1 MNFRGKTS
9 TDDLNFYALLAVLQS
24 GMWLQSDIE
33 SYLRG
38 YKLSHGRFSILLSI
52 VEAEDKT
59 LIGND
64 LAVLLGVGKPT
75 IARMVDRLIDE
86 EYLMVAVDKDDL
98 RKKRYLLT
106 GKARALIAKIIPGYL
121 RRLRVIS
128 ADLTDDEKAHLIK
141 ILAKMNYLDP
151 RKTILRRK
159 ERGITE
165 KSMEIRTLRR
175 RGHDKDIDRV
185 MEFLNEDADLSTTK
199 VVDFYLGTVDNV
211 HGLRRI
217 EHYLFHGTQMQR
229 NYCTLFFARR
239 DEWRI
244 VNRAF
249 TMGLIDRVQA
259 YSR

>member
-1 MNFRGKTS
+1 MHVRGKNP

-33 SYLRG
+33 RYLG
-38 YKLSHGRFSILLSI
+38 GFKLSHGRFSILLSL
-52 VEAEDKT
+52 VEAEDNT

-64 LAVLLGVGKPT
+64 LAALLGVGKPT
-75 IARMVDRLIDE
+75 IARMVDRLVAE
-86 EYLMVAVDKDDL
+86 EYLRVAADKNDL
-98 RKKRYLLT
+98 RRKTHRLT
-106 GKARALIAKIIPGYL
+106 RKARALVAKVIPGYL

-128 ADLTDDEKAHLIK
+128 ANLTAGEKELLIK

-151 RKTILRRK
+151 GKTILRRK
-159 ERGITE
+159 ERSITE
-165 KSMEIRTLRR
+165 KSREIRTLCRS
-175 RGHDKDIDRV
+175 GHERDIDRV
-185 MEFLNEDADLSTTK
+185 MEYLDEDADLPTTK

-211 HGLRRI
+211 DGLRRI
-217 EHYLFHGTQMQR
+217 EHYLFNGTQMQR

-239 DEWRI
+239 DEWST

>member
-1 MNFRGKTS
+1 MHFRGKTS

-33 SYLRG
+33 RYLRG
-38 YKLSHGRFSILLSI
+38 YKLSHGRFSILLSL
-52 VEAEDKT
+52 VEAEDKS

-75 IARMVDRLIDE
+75 IARMVDRLIEE
-86 EYLMVAVDKDDL
+86 EYLTVAVDEDDL
-98 RKKRYLLT
+98 RRKRYLLT
-106 GKARALIAKIIPGYL
+106 GKARALIARIIPGYL

-128 ADLTDDEKAHLIK
+128 ADLTDGEKELLMR
-141 ILAKMNYLDP
+141 ILAKMNFLDP
-151 RKTILRRK
+151 GKRILRRK
-159 ERGITE
+159 ERSITD
-165 KSMEIRTLRR
+165 KSREIRTLCR
-175 RGHDKDIDRV
+175 RGHAKDIDRV
-185 MEFLNEDADLSTTK
+185 MEYLNEDADLPTTK
-199 VVDFYLGTVDNV
+199 VIDFYLGTVDSV
-211 HGLRRI
+211 QGLRRI
-217 EHYLFHGTQMQR
+217 EHYLFNGTQMQR

-239 DEWRI
+239 DEWSI

>member
-1 MNFRGKTS
+1 MYVRGKKP

-33 SYLRG
+33 RYLG
-38 YKLSHGRFSILLSI
+38 GFKLSHGRFSILLSL

-64 LAVLLGVGKPT
+64 LATLLGVGKAT
-75 IARMVDRLIDE
+75 IARMVDRLLDE
-86 EYLMVAVDKDDL
+86 EYVTVAADECDL
-98 RKKRYLLT
+98 RRKRYLLT
-106 GKARALIAKIIPGYL
+106 RKARALIAKIIPGYL

-128 ADLTDDEKAHLIK
+128 ADLTDSEKELLIK

-151 RKTILRRK
+151 GKTILRRK
-159 ERGITE
+159 ERSITE
-165 KSMEIRTLRR
+165 KSMEIRTLCRS
-175 RGHDKDIDRV
+175 GHDKDIDLV
-185 MEFLNEDADLSTTK
+185 MEYLSEDADLPTTK

-211 HGLRRI
+211 DGLRRI
-217 EHYLFHGTQMQR
+217 EHYLFNGTQMQR

-239 DEWRI
+239 DEWSI